1 MTRHSRLPA
10 PSPSCA
16 ASAYEFGVDGPF
28 YMDAVITPHRSL
40 SRKGFIVLI
49 GVLTAI
55 NCVTAGVFI
64 ALGAAPVPAF
74 LGLDLVAVVAALI
87 ASNRA
92 ADRKERVQVTAGE
105 VRVMLETRR
114 GVETLWTSPTAF
126 TRVALNGEA
135 EDETDLRLVLSDKE
149 HPVARALSRPER
161 LEFAQ
166 ALDKAIWRAR
176 RSEVI

>member
-1 MTRHSRLPA
+1 MRK
-10 PSPSCA
+10 
-16 ASAYEFGVDGPF
+16 GVDQPF
-28 YMDAVITPHRSL
+28 YMDAVITAHRSL

-55 NCVTAGVFI
+55 NCVTAGVFLAI
-64 ALGAAPVPAF
+64 GAAPVPAF
-74 LGLDLVAVVAALI
+74 LGLDLIALIVALI

-92 ADRKERVQVTAGE
+92 ADRKERVQVTAAE

-126 TRVALNGEA
+126 TQVALNGEA
-135 EDETDLRLVLSDKE
+135 EDETDLRLVLSGRE
-149 HPVARALSRPER
+149 HAVARALSRRER

-166 ALDKAIWRAR
+166 ALDRAIWRAR
-176 RSEVI
+176 RAAPA

>member
-1 MTRHSRLPA
+1 
-10 PSPSCA
+10 
-16 ASAYEFGVDGPF
+16 VDGPF
-28 YMDAVITPHRSL
+28 YMDAVISRRRSL

-49 GVLTAI
+49 TVLTLI
-55 NCVTAGVFI
+55 NCVTAVVFVS
-64 ALGAAPVPAF
+64 LGAAPVPAF
-74 LGLDLVAVVAALI
+74 LALDLVALVVALI

-92 ADRKERVQVTAGE
+92 AERKERVQVTAAE

-126 TRVALNGEA
+126 TQISLNGEA
-135 EDETDLRLVLSDKE
+135 EDETDLRLVLSGRE
-149 HPVARALSRPER
+149 HAVARALSRSER

-176 RSEVI
+176 RAAAF